1 MRMSESRAEM
11 HKLETK
17 RFQSLQLHTTDHELL
32 QPAWKKQ
39 NFTVADGTNE
49 MNMANVIQPF
59 QDSFACIECGP
70 KYICTC

>member
-1 MRMSESRAEM
+1 MSESRAEM

-39 NFTVADGTNE
+39 NFNVADGTHE
-49 MNMANVIQPF
+49 MNMANVIQSF
-59 QDSFACIECGP
+59 QDSFACI
-70 KYICTC
+70 KYGLEYKCTC